1 MKHGKVPTLRQR
13 DVLEENGLNSTDY
26 LVVKSM
32 SSSITVVSRKENE
45 SAVMEKRKPVCF
57 EISI

>member
-1 MKHGKVPTLRQR
+1 MTHGKVPTLRQR
-13 DVLEENGLNSTDY
+13 DVLEANGLNSTDY
-26 LVVKSM
+26 LVVKST